1 MTSKMKN
8 MLKLKLAAV
17 GILATV
23 GWFGMAAGHSEQAS
37 AATPESLS
45 LIALGK
51 QYIGTPYVFG
61 STPGITSSFDCSSF
75 TQYIFGKTGV
85 DLPRTA
91 AAQAT
96 KGKKVSKSYLS
107 MGDLV
112 FFKTGGSGISHVA
125 IYAGSGKIL
134 QAASSSGVTIS
145 SMNSAYWS
153 KNYVTARRVLL

>member
-1 MTSKMKN
+1 MTSKIKN

-23 GWFGMAAGHSEQAS
+23 GWFGLAAGHSQQAS
-37 AATPESLS
+37 AATAESLS
-45 LIALGK
+45 LIELGK

-61 STPGITSSFDCSSF
+61 AAPGSTSSFDCSSF
-75 TQYIFGKTGV
+75 TQYIFAKTGV

-96 KGKKVSKSYLS
+96 KGKKVAKSYLS

-112 FFKTGGSGISHVA
+112 FFKTSGSGISHVA
-125 IYAGSGKIL
+125 VYAGNGKIL
-134 QAASSSGVTIS
+134 QAASSSGVTVS
-145 SMNSAYWS
+145 SLNSAYWTKS
-153 KNYVTARRVLL
+153 YVTARRVL